1 MLKKNLVFTIF
12 VLDLLWFV
20 YSVLCLAMPDA
31 VALLGLPIWHQYI
44 SIASIVV
51 SLILL
56 PVLGSFYQTVKER
69 EDFNE
74 FGVRK
79 KKAKQKISS
88 YHRQLVEAQQLAET
102 ERIVSKAALDKAVHK
117 GSKNPEEDLEKLIGL
132 NEAKLAVKKMAAR
145 MDFAAHSNKKTKTKE
160 PMHMVFY
167 GSPGTGKTTVA
178 RIVAGF
184 LYDRE
189 YIRQNKVFETD
200 GNFLKGGNASDTERK
215 VKMIID
221 RAADGVLFVDEAY
234 ALTQSHDG
242 AGKQAIAT
250 LIKEMEDHPDK
261 FVAIFAGYTDEMREM
276 LDTNPGFRSRIKEY
290 IQFPDYEAADLREI
304 AIKMA
309 GEKGFA
315 INAEAFQ
322 NFDHRMVQEKK
333 LSSWGNGRTVRNVI
347 EEAVNN
353 HAFNYEQGLVSKSD
367 KYTLTEADIDRVPPK
382 RI

>member
-1 MLKKNLVFTIF
+1 MLKKFSVFSVF
-12 VLDLLWFV
+12 VLDTLWFV
-20 YSVLCLAMPDA
+20 YGVLCLAMPD
-31 VALLGLPIWHQYI
+31 VLYSLGFPIWHQYLSVVSVGI
-44 SIASIVV
+44 SIV
-51 SLILL
+51 LL
-56 PVLGSFYQTVKER
+56 PVLGSLYQKVKEQ

-88 YHRQLVEAQQLAET
+88 YHRQLVEAQQIAET

-117 GSKNPEEDLEKLIGL
+117 GSKNPEADLEKLIGL
-132 NEAKLAVKKMAAR
+132 QEAKLAVKKMAAR
-145 MDFAAHSNKKTKTKE
+145 MDFVAHTGKKTKTKE
-160 PMHMVFY
+160 PMHMIFY

-215 VKMIID
+215 VKMILD
-221 RAADGVLFVDEAY
+221 KAAGGVLFVDEAY

-261 FVAIFAGYTDEMREM
+261 FVAIFAGYTDEMKEM

-290 IQFPDYEAADLREI
+290 IFFPDYDAADLREI

-315 INAEAFQ
+315 ISAEGFQ
-322 NFDHRMVQEKK
+322 NFDARMVHERKF
-333 LSSWGNGRTVRNVI
+333 SSWGNGRTVRNVV
-347 EEAVNN
+347 EESVNN
-353 HAFNYEQGLVSKSD
+353 HAFNYEQGLVSKND
-367 KYTLTEADIDRVPPK
+367 KYTLTEADIEKVPPK